1 MADLQLQHLNRSR
14 VAALR
19 REEPYLRLD
28 PFSLSRK
35 KWAKAAEGDWIDLG
49 EEAPRLEVA
58 RDGRKIAD
66 AFVVPGGIRIVEA
79 VRGEGEEPPRE
90 AKRIV
95 LEGRILVLPA
105 ERLEPG
111 GLLELSRHLT
121 ERIYLYELGGG
132 LQAVA
137 GLLRHPG
144 GYALELLE
152 RSHG

>member
-14 VAALR
+14 VAALK

-35 KWAKAAEGDWIDLG
+35 KWAKAAPGDWIDLG
-49 EEAPRLEVA
+49 EEPPRLEVA
-58 RDGRKIAD
+58 RDGRKIAE

-79 VRGEGEEPPRE
+79 REEMERSRDP
-90 AKRIV
+90 KRIV
-95 LEGRILVLPA
+95 LEGRMLVLPTDP
-105 ERLEPG
+105 LESG
-111 GLLELSRHLT
+111 AFLALSPHLT

-137 GLLRHPG
+137 ELLRHPG
-144 GYALELLE
+144 GYALGILE